1 MLSQTFKFTLPEDPA
16 RWTLKIRA
24 LLKDQA
30 EQLTLTRNGEVIWEE
45 TQPHQTD
52 FLTQSRHIAIDPLD
66 LSLEIGAIS
75 LMGYGVIVRRD
86 DDILWRSHDK
96 PFRSAGK
103 IDLSL
108 EKLEQKTAEW
118 DAQANQ
124 EPTAEQRAFAER
136 QKALRPSIFVDIG
149 FGILFFFV
157 AREFGLVTAALTGA
171 GATFALFLINPF
183 VKWDLLG
190 GFAAFGAGMA
200 LISAGLAWG
209 FQDDLA
215 IKLRGTFM
223 AMLGASFALIDA
235 FVLNGGYL
243 GKRMAMYMEGLGK
256 LNPRRASLALAGA
269 TLLIMAIDTPLA
281 FILTT
286 DQWIWYNAFLDS
298 LIAIPIIIGAML
310 FAREKKGLK

>member
-52 FLTQSRHIAIDPLD
+52 FLTQSRHIDIDTLD

-75 LMGYGVIVRRD
+75 LVGYGVIVRRD

-108 EKLEQKTAEW
+108 EKLEQKTTEW

-171 GATFALFLINPF
+171 GATFALFLVNPF